1 MNTPLQS
8 NKVLIKV
15 KQCVCGGGGG
25 KYTPVIAAY
34 CSDV

>member
-1 MNTPLQS
+1 MNTLLQP
-8 NKVLIKV
+8 NKVLIKIR
-15 KQCVCGGGGG
+15 QGGGD